1 MDLVFSCQVTGH
13 SRPRPHDSLVGGAGN
28 DLLDGGSGD
37 DVVVVF
43 NFSTNPISNYRIG
56 LPHAGRWR
64 EILNTDAA
72 IYGGSGMGNLG
83 QVFASD
89 DPLHGLP
96 ASAALVL
103 PPLATIYLEYDPA

>member
-1 MDLVFSCQVTGH
+1 MPTSRSIAWLRFGGEGARPVAVVCNFTPVPRTG
-13 SRPRPHDSLVGGAGN
+13 
-28 DLLDGGSGD
+28 
-37 DVVVVF
+37 
-43 NFSTNPISNYRIG
+43 YRIG

-64 EILNTDAA
+64 EILNTDAS

-83 QVFASD
+83 QVIASD